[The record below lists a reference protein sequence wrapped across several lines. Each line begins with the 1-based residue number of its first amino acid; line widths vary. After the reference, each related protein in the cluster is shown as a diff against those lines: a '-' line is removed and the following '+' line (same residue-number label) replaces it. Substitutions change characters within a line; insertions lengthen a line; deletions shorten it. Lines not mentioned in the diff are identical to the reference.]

1 MQDLLTVL
9 GVVAI
14 GAIVASLIQ
23 SFASMWVARHQQ
35 TTERVERAA
44 ARAHEL
50 ELRHW
55 EEDRRLREARIDRLR
70 KDGRELTM
78 ALFDLQRAMLLLQW
92 GRDHMKSERE
102 GLEEAARRR
111 YERARA
117 GLALDPDGQRLEKA
131 FLNLSDGIARY
142 ESMLESQRA
151 LVEARVGQEAIDHA
165 AKVEEQ
171 RKQVLDGIDDT
182 IREVGDLLTQ
192 VARPDSTLARVDGAR
207 TRALPPAP

>member
-9 GVVAI
+9 GIVAI
-14 GAIVASLIQ
+14 GAIVAGVVQ
-23 SFASMWVARHQQ
+23 SFASMWIARHQQ
-35 TTERVERAA
+35 AAERAERAA

-50 ELRHW
+50 ELRRW
-55 EEDRRLREARIDRLR
+55 EDEQRLRETRMARLR
-70 KDGRELTM
+70 EDGRELTM

-92 GRDHMKSERE
+92 GREHKKSERE
-102 GLEEAARRR
+102 SLEETAWRR

-117 GLALDPDGQRLEKA
+117 GLALDPDGQKLAKA
-131 FLNLSDGIARY
+131 FMGLSDGIAKY

-171 RKQVLDGIDDT
+171 RKLVLDGIDDT
-182 IREVGDLLTQ
+182 IKRVGDLLSEI
-192 VARPDSTLARVDGAR
+192 ARPQPAIDLIDR
-207 TRALPPAP
+207 TSARALPP

>member
-1 MQDLLTVL
+1 MPDLLTVL
-9 GVVAI
+9 GIVAI

-23 SFASMWVARHQQ
+23 SFASMWIARRQQVAEHI
-35 TTERVERAA
+35 ERAA

-50 ELRHW
+50 ELRRW
-55 EEDRRLREARIDRLR
+55 EDDRRLREGRIDRLR
-70 KDGRELTM
+70 EDGRELTM

-102 GLEEAARRR
+102 SLEETARRR

-117 GLALDPDGQRLEKA
+117 GLALDPDGQKLERA
-131 FLNLSDGIARY
+131 FLRLSDGIAQY

-171 RKQVLDGIDDT
+171 RKKVLDGIDDT
-182 IREVGDLLTQ
+182 IRQVGDLLAD
-192 VARPDSTLARVDGAR
+192 VARPESGQVLVDRAS
-207 TRALPPAP
+207 TRALPPA

>member
-9 GVVAI
+9 GIVAI
-14 GAIVASLIQ
+14 GAIVAGVVQ
-23 SFASMWVARHQQ
+23 SFASMWIARHQQ
-35 TTERVERAA
+35 AAERAERAA

-50 ELRHW
+50 ELRRW
-55 EEDRRLREARIDRLR
+55 EDEQRLRETRMARLR
-70 KDGRELTM
+70 EDGRELTM

-92 GRDHMKSERE
+92 GRDHKKSERE
-102 GLEEAARRR
+102 SLEETAWRR

-117 GLALDPDGQRLEKA
+117 GLALDPDGQTLAKA
-131 FLNLSDGIARY
+131 FMGMSDGIAKY

-171 RKQVLDGIDDT
+171 RKLVLDGIDDT
-182 IREVGDLLTQ
+182 IKRVGDLLSEI
-192 VARPDSTLARVDGAR
+192 ARPQPAIDLIDRTGA
-207 TRALPPAP
+207 RALPP

>member
-9 GVVAI
+9 GIVAI
-14 GAIVASLIQ
+14 GAIVAGVVQ
-23 SFASMWVARHQQ
+23 SFASMWIARHQQ
-35 TTERVERAA
+35 AAERAERAA

-50 ELRHW
+50 ELRRW
-55 EEDRRLREARIDRLR
+55 EDEQRLRETRMARLR
-70 KDGRELTM
+70 EDGRELTM

-92 GRDHMKSERE
+92 GREHKKSERE
-102 GLEEAARRR
+102 SLEETAWRR

-117 GLALDPDGQRLEKA
+117 GLALDPDGQNLAKA
-131 FLNLSDGIARY
+131 FMGLSDGIAKY

-171 RKQVLDGIDDT
+171 RKLVLDGIDDT
-182 IREVGDLLTQ
+182 IKRVGDLLSEI
-192 VARPDSTLARVDGAR
+192 ARPQPAIDLIDR
-207 TRALPPAP
+207 TSARALPP

>member
-9 GVVAI
+9 GIVAI
-14 GAIVASLIQ
+14 GAIVAGTIQ
-23 SFASMWVARHQQ
+23 SFASMWITRHQQ
-35 TTERVERAA
+35 AAERVERAE

-50 ELRHW
+50 ELRRW
-55 EEDRRLREARIDRLR
+55 EDEQRLREARMAHLR
-70 KDGRELTM
+70 EDGRELTM

-92 GRDHMKSERE
+92 GRDHKKTERE
-102 GLEEAARRR
+102 SLEETAWHR

-117 GLALDPDGQRLEKA
+117 GLALDPDGQKLAKA
-131 FLNLSDGIARY
+131 FVGVSDGIAQY

-171 RKQVLDGIDDT
+171 RKIVLDGIDDT
-182 IREVGDLLTQ
+182 IKQVGDLLSEI
-192 VARPDSTLARVDGAR
+192 ARPQAAIGLLDRTG
-207 TRALPPAP
+207 TRALPP

>member
-9 GVVAI
+9 GIVAI
-14 GAIVASLIQ
+14 GAIVAGVVQ
-23 SFASMWVARHQQ
+23 SFASMWIARHQQ
-35 TTERVERAA
+35 AAERAERAA

-50 ELRHW
+50 ELRRW
-55 EEDRRLREARIDRLR
+55 EDEQRLRETRMARLR
-70 KDGRELTM
+70 EDGRELTM

-92 GRDHMKSERE
+92 GRDHKKSERE
-102 GLEEAARRR
+102 SLEETAWRR

-117 GLALDPDGQRLEKA
+117 GLALDPDGQKLAKA
-131 FLNLSDGIARY
+131 FMGMSDGIAKY

-171 RKQVLDGIDDT
+171 RKLVLDGIDDT
-182 IREVGDLLTQ
+182 IKRVGDLLSEI
-192 VARPDSTLARVDGAR
+192 ARPQPAIDLIDRTGA
-207 TRALPPAP
+207 RALPP